1 MSTYIPIVGQLL
13 DNARSR
19 RRRRAAVREL
29 TALPPGEAEQILRD
43 IDLSMSDMWAL
54 TRANCGPGV
63 LLPKRLT
70 SVGLNPASLEM
81 SQPRTFRDLQLSCV
95 RCAKWRRCAR
105 DLAAGAPQTS
115 TPAYCLNKQ
124 LIDNL
129 TGKHVQKTP
138 T

>member
-1 MSTYIPIVGQLL
+1 MSTYLPTVRQLF
-13 DNARSR
+13 DSARSR
-19 RRRRAAVREL
+19 RRRHAAMREL
-29 TALPPGEAEQILRD
+29 AALPPGEAEQILRD

-63 LLPKRLT
+63 LLPSRLT
-70 SVGLNPASLEM
+70 SVGLNPASLERLHP
-81 SQPRTFRDLQLSCV
+81 QTFHDLQISCV
-95 RCAKWRRCAR
+95 RCASWRRCAR

-129 TGKHVQKTP
+129 TGKPFLKAP
-138 T
+138 A